1 MAAPAKQ
8 LSDGGSGG
16 TGLGQ
21 TTADLISFYGAT
33 PVSQRASAV
42 QALSLMSAGS
52 YVSVTS
58 NLAAILAEISS
69 TLTGLSIWKGS
80 A

>member
-1 MAAPAKQ
+1 MGIKY
-8 LSDGGSGG
+8 LSDGNPSG
-16 TGLGQ
+16 TSVGQ
-21 TTADLISFYGAT
+21 DTADLIAMYGAT
-33 PVSQRASAV
+33 PVSQRAGAV

-69 TLTGLSIWKGS
+69 TLTALGVWKGS

>member
-1 MAAPAKQ
+1 MAVEY
-8 LSDGGSGG
+8 LG
-16 TGLGQ
+16 TGNDDGVTLGRD
-21 TTADLISFYGAT
+21 TSDLISMYGVT
-33 PVSQRASAV
+33 PVSQRGAAV

-58 NLAAILAEISS
+58 NLAAILAEIST
-69 TLTGLSIWKGS
+69 TLTALGIWKGS

>member
-1 MAAPAKQ
+1 MALKQ
-8 LSDGGSGG
+8 LSDGGPAG
-16 TGLGQ
+16 TVLGQ
-21 TTADLISFYGAT
+21 STADLIALYGVT
-33 PVSQRASAV
+33 PVSQRGNAV

-58 NLAAILAEISS
+58 NLAAILAEIST
-69 TLTGLSIWKGS
+69 TLTALGVWKGS

>member
-1 MAAPAKQ
+1 MTVGQHLTRKDP
-8 LSDGGSGG
+8 DGASV
-16 TGLGQ
+16 GQ
-21 TTADLISFYGAT
+21 STADLVSLYGVT
-33 PVSQRASAV
+33 PVSQRAGAV

-69 TLTGLSIWKGS
+69 TLTALGVWKG
-80 A
+80 AA

>member
-1 MAAPAKQ
+1 MAAMQ
-8 LSDGGSGG
+8 LTRGSADGA
-16 TGLGQ
+16 TMGQ
-21 TTADLISFYGAT
+21 STADLISLYGVT
-33 PVSQRASAV
+33 PVSQRGNAV

-58 NLAAILAEISS
+58 NLAAILAEIST
-69 TLTGLSIWKGS
+69 TLTALGVWKGS

>member
-1 MAAPAKQ
+1 MAVPAKQ
-8 LSDGGSGG
+8 LSDANPGGSG
-16 TGLGQ
+16 LGQ
-21 TTADLISFYGAT
+21 SAADLISLYGAT
-33 PVSQRASAV
+33 PVSQRTTAV

-69 TLTGLSIWKGS
+69 TLTALGIWKG

>member
-1 MAAPAKQ
+1 MVKQ
-8 LSDGGSGG
+8 LTDGDD
-16 TGLGQ
+16 TGFTFGQ
-21 TTADLISFYGAT
+21 STTELVSLYGVT
-33 PVSQRASAV
+33 PVSQRAGAV

-69 TLTGLSIWKGS
+69 TLLALGIWKG
-80 A
+80 AA

>member
-1 MAAPAKQ
+1 MAIGKQ
-8 LSDGGSGG
+8 ISDGNPDG
-16 TGLGQ
+16 TSLGQ
-21 TTADLISFYGAT
+21 DTSDLVSLYGKT
-33 PVSQRASAV
+33 PVSQRAGGV

-69 TLTGLSIWKGS
+69 TLTALGIWKG
-80 A
+80 AA

>member
-1 MAAPAKQ
+1 MAAPNKQ
-8 LSDGGSGG
+8 LSDGNPGG

-21 TTADLISFYGAT
+21 TTADLISLYGVT
-33 PVSQRASAV
+33 PVSQRANAV

-58 NLAAILAEISS
+58 NLAAILAEVSS
-69 TLTGLSIWKGS
+69 TLTALGLWKGS

>member
-1 MAAPAKQ
+1 MAAPQKQ
-8 LSDGGSGG
+8 LSDGNPGGS
-16 TGLGQ
+16 GLGQ
-21 TTADLISFYGAT
+21 STADLISLYGVT
-33 PVSQRASAV
+33 PVSQRSNAV

-58 NLAAILAEISS
+58 NLAAILAEIST
-69 TLTGLSIWKGS
+69 TLTALGIWKG

>member
-1 MAAPAKQ
+1 MTAPQKQ
-8 LSDGGSGG
+8 LSDGAPGG

-21 TTADLISFYGAT
+21 STADLISLYGVT
-33 PVSQRASAV
+33 PVSQRGNAV

-69 TLTGLSIWKGS
+69 TLTALGIWKGS

>member
-1 MAAPAKQ
+1 MAAPSKQ

-16 TGLGQ
+16 TGMGQ
-21 TTADLISFYGAT
+21 STADLISLYGLT
-33 PVSQRASAV
+33 PVSQRGNAV

-58 NLAAILAEISS
+58 NLAAILAEIST
-69 TLTGLSIWKGS
+69 TLTALGVWKGS
-80 A
+80 S

>member
-1 MAAPAKQ
+1 MAAPQKQ
-8 LSDGGSGG
+8 LSDGNPGGS
-16 TGLGQ
+16 GLGQ
-21 TTADLISFYGAT
+21 STADLISLYGVT
-33 PVSQRASAV
+33 PVSQRSNAV

-58 NLAAILAEISS
+58 NLAAILAEISA
-69 TLTGLSIWKGS
+69 TLTALGIWKG

>member
-1 MAAPAKQ
+1 MAVKQ
-8 LSDGGSGG
+8 LSDKDPEG
-16 TGLGQ
+16 TTLGQ
-21 TTADLISFYGAT
+21 STADLISLYGVT
-33 PVSQRASAV
+33 PASQRAAGV

-58 NLAAILAEISS
+58 NLAAILAEVSR
-69 TLTGLSIWKGS
+69 TLTAIGAWKGS

>member
-1 MAAPAKQ
+1 MAAPNKQ
-8 LSDGGSGG
+8 LSDGNPGG

-21 TTADLISFYGAT
+21 TTADLISLYGVT
-33 PVSQRASAV
+33 PVSQRANAV

-58 NLAAILAEISS
+58 NLAAILAEVSA
-69 TLTGLSIWKGS
+69 TLTALGAWKGS